1 MNKTYHFLAGL
12 PRSGSTVLG
21 AILNQNPSIY
31 VTPTS
36 PMLPVTVA
44 MQEAWQTDPSVKANQ
59 IEQQIQNLT
68 TALLDAFWM
77 HRPESIIIDK
87 NRGWAKNM
95 LVATKLFGHSVKA
108 ICVERDLP
116 SIMASWLTLLR
127 KNPGNSAE
135 QNVKLRGLDPTDN
148 NLMAEMWFNM
158 VKDCMDCV
166 QQLKRLAPNQFIIVK
181 YDDLITNP
189 NNELNKIEEFLN
201 LPKYTY
207 QFSNIVND
215 TVDDDLLAWG
225 LDGLHTIRSTLK
237 KTSADSFKILGAEL
251 YHRFLMIDQAYQI
264 N

>member
-1 MNKTYHFLAGL
+1 MNKTYYFLTGL

-21 AILNQNPSIY
+21 AILNQNPNVY

-36 PMLPVTVA
+36 PMLPVAVA
-44 MQEAWQTDPSVKANQ
+44 MQEAWQNEPAVKANQ
-59 IEQQIQNLT
+59 VDQQIQNLT

-77 HRPESIIIDK
+77 HRPENIIIDK

-95 LVATKLFGHSVKA
+95 PVATKLFGYNVKA

-135 QNVKLRGLDPTDN
+135 QNVALNGLESSDN

-158 VKDCMDCV
+158 VKECMDCV
-166 QQLKRLAPNQFIIVK
+166 QQLKRSAPNQFITIH
-181 YDDLITNP
+181 YDNLITDP
-189 NNELNKIEEFLN
+189 NNELARIEEFLN

-207 QFSNIVND
+207 QFNNITND

-225 LDGLHTIRSTLK
+225 LNGLHTIRSVLK
-237 KTSADSFKILGAEL
+237 KTSADPFKILGPEL
-251 YHRFLMIDQAYQI
+251 YHRFSMIDQTYRV